1 MAQRA
6 TSTALANS
14 ASMPSPAA
22 LSAAYGAGLRV
33 SEVVALKVSDD
44 SERVLNGTQ
53 VVKFQRSVP
62 VTAEMRA
69 DASVCLSRNRKRRAT
84 FCSCQHREI
93 VMRSI
98 FLVLAILLTETSLSF
113 AQGHMGTPQEQ
124 QACRRD
130 AQRFCRQ
137 QLGDDGAVQQCL
149 QQNRTRLSKSCQ
161 KVFASHG
168 M

>member
-1 MAQRA
+1 
-6 TSTALANS
+6 
-14 ASMPSPAA
+14 
-22 LSAAYGAGLRV
+22 
-33 SEVVALKVSDD
+33 
-44 SERVLNGTQ
+44 
-53 VVKFQRSVP
+53 
-62 VTAEMRA
+62 
-69 DASVCLSRNRKRRAT
+69 
-84 FCSCQHREI
+84 
-93 VMRSI
+93 MRSI

-130 AQRFCRQ
+130 AQRVCRQ

-168 M
+168 MSGSLFWRLTPARCNALKWARPLSENSEAGHSSSPAEAILAE